1 MEKLCYWV
9 MLLSFL
15 AMVALMAYTYTAGPQ
30 PWTHIAFGIA
40 VIAWLSSTATYF
52 LARRP

>member
-1 MEKLCYWV
+1 MEKLCTWV

-15 AMVALMAYTYTAGPQ
+15 AVVALMAYTYTAGPQ
-30 PWTHIAFGIA
+30 SWTRIAFGIA
-40 VIAWLSSTATYF
+40 VIAWLGGTATYF